1 MSVIQ
6 GLLPL
11 IRRTLL
17 HAGQPRLVRVVLG
30 CGEFCGLEAE
40 SLAWSWALA
49 TRGGPLSGS
58 ELAVEPDP
66 GMLACGVCGRMFPA
80 CRNGSGQAAGVEE
93 AGADGLGLSGPL
105 GPPGLISSA
114 CPECGCLA
122 GHRIVSGQ
130 EVFLDRIE
138 VETEPPAAGQ
148 SGGGLR

>member
-11 IRRTLL
+11 VRRTLL

-40 SLAWSWALA
+40 SLVWSWALA
-49 TRGGPLSGS
+49 TRDSPLSGS
-58 ELAVEPDP
+58 ELAVESDP

-80 CRNGSGQAAGVEE
+80 CPECG
-93 AGADGLGLSGPL
+93 
-105 GPPGLISSA
+105 

-138 VETEPPAAGQ
+138 VETDPPAAGQ
-148 SGGGLR
+148 PGGGLR